1 MRSKTST
8 VLVALAVMSLWLV
21 FLASTMAY
29 AQVPAGRNRPAGVPD
44 GYVITPFGYFH
55 PSCVRQMAEGE
66 TLLSRRS
73 IPSNARTELWRTF
86 LACAYPAL
94 HGSRRGPVGGRAQA
108 LSPYLSPT
116 AGLKMLVSPRIPRT
130 ARFLLSGPCRQ
141 RRLPKRGQVVYFS
154 PGLEDVNGLDKHPST
169 RAGGG
174 MPRFFNKSVGHC

>member
-55 PSCVRQMAEGE
+55 PSCVRRLAEGE
-66 TLLSRRS
+66 TLLGRRTM
-73 IPSNARTELWRTF
+73 PSNARTELWRTSR
-86 LACAYPAL
+86 ACAYPAL
-94 HGSRRGPVGGRAQA
+94 HGPRRGSDGGSAQA

-116 AGLKMLVSPRIPRT
+116 AGLQMLASPRVPRT
-130 ARFLLSGPCRQ
+130 ASFLLPGPCRQ
-141 RRLPKRGQVVYFS
+141 RRLPLAMARAVYFFPRPWRMY
-154 PGLEDVNGLDKHPST
+154 PGKL
-169 RAGGG
+169 
-174 MPRFFNKSVGHC
+174 SVLQPVLGVE